1 MASDSRAPGSRLA
14 NRSKGDEIAELV
26 MAKFAALPRKRKPAV
41 RDTGVREWTT
51 LSGIVAEMDGEAQCV
66 CLA

>member
-1 MASDSRAPGSRLA
+1 MARFS
-14 NRSKGDEIAELV
+14 E
-26 MAKFAALPRKRKPAV
+26 LPRKRKPAV

-51 LSGIVAEMDGEAQCV
+51 LSGIVVEREDEARCV

>member
-1 MASDSRAPGSRLA
+1 MASDSRAPGPSPVS
-14 NRSKGDEIAELV
+14 RSKGDGIAELV
-26 MAKFAALPRKRKPAV
+26 MARFSELPRKRKPAV

-51 LSGIVAEMDGEAQCV
+51 LSGIVVEREDEARCV